1 MKQLLSVFAAR
12 AALFLPM
19 LATAG
24 QKVNAV
30 LFDYMASKGLI
41 LGVSQMSPSQARVI
55 DPILTAVA
63 RGYESQFP
71 LVSDV
76 LFPVVPVAQRGGT
89 IITFG
94 REQFQVIDTRRAP
107 GADTKSID
115 IGYGKGTYSLVDNRL
130 MGKVPVEIMDEASA
144 VPGIDLAS
152 ATVTVVQNKMS
163 LEREVNSA
171 ALARAAGAYAA
182 GNKVTLAGADLWTAD
197 TSKPFVIIE
206 AAKEAVRKKIGR
218 RPNVMVLGP
227 AVLTAL
233 RIHPDVLN
241 KLSTSTDRNPA
252 TVAQLQALF
261 EIDRIVE
268 GQAITDTAGTF
279 SDVWGNDAVLAYVTP
294 KSLQEMG
301 SQNYG
306 YTYQLTGRPVV
317 EEAYLDRAK
326 NSFMYPVS
334 DASQVVLT
342 SADSGYLVKNAVA

>member
-1 MKQLLSVFAAR
+1 M
-12 AALFLPM
+12 
-19 LATAG
+19 
-24 QKVNAV
+24 N
-30 LFDYMASKGLI
+30 
-41 LGVSQMSPSQARVI
+41 PSQSRVI

-71 LVSDV
+71 LVSNI
-76 LFPVVPVAQRGGT
+76 LFPVVPVQQRGGT

-115 IGYGKGTYSLVDNRL
+115 IGYGNGRYSLVDNRL

-144 VPGIDLAS
+144 VPGIDLAGK
-152 ATVTVVQNKMS
+152 TVSVVQDKMS

-171 ALARAAGAYAA
+171 TLARAAGAYGS
-182 GNKVTLAGADLWTAD
+182 GNKVTLSGADFWTHVD
-197 TSKPFVIIE
+197 SNPFVVVE

-227 AVLTAL
+227 TVLSAL
-233 RIHPDVLN
+233 RIHPKVLD
-241 KLSTSTDRNPA
+241 KLSTATDRTPA

-279 SDVWGNDAVLAYVTP
+279 SDVWGNDAILAYVTP

-306 YTYQLTGRPVV
+306 YTYQLAGRPIV
-317 EEAYLDRAK
+317 EEGYLDRSK
-326 NSFMYPVS
+326 NSYMYPVS

-342 SADSGYLVKNAVA
+342 SADSGYLIKAAVAS